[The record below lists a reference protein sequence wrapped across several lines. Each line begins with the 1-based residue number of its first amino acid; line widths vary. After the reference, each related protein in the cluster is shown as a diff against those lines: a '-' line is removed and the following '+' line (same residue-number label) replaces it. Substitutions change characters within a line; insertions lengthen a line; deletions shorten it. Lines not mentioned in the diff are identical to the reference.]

1 MERVLQDGKA
11 SALSSAEP
19 AQTSCF
25 EKTDTP
31 FQRPQCAHASQGRK
45 AEALFFP
52 VRHHSPVCSWQL
64 IRMIAAYQPDCILVE
79 GPENANDLI
88 PILTREDTQLPAAIY
103 YFYKDKKQYVSDEG
117 EDFHCYYPFVESSPE
132 MTALREAGRLGI
144 EARFIDLP
152 YSEILIRTQAFA
164 GLRSDQERHS
174 YADDGYL
181 TQGQFYKAL
190 CDKTEL
196 RSFEEFWE
204 KYFEIAGLRLTPE
217 AFMHQMR
224 TYCDLTREG
233 TPPERMEND
242 GTNAREQHMAY
253 RIQEQMAVH
262 SRILVVTG
270 GFHTPALEKLVQE
283 KLKKPKLHK
292 FTPEEENCYPIA
304 YTYEAADALGG
315 YASGM
320 PHIGFYDTITRRLR
334 EADSPEGVYTETALS
349 LLTET
354 VKESAKKDIAVS
366 IADASAAW
374 SLTSGLAALRGAPEP
389 GFAEVQDGVTGAL
402 IKGERTLASS
412 LPLDILSKLATGSG
426 VGHIGDT
433 THVPPLIVDFERQ
446 CRTFRFKID
455 SAIPQEAEVSL
466 FASEREAEKS
476 RFFHRMAFLRTDFCK
491 RLKGPDLHGNTD
503 RARVREVW
511 RYSRSPQVD
520 AALVDHTTDGMTLIE
535 ACQNVAAGRIR
546 TERRVEVAAG
556 AAVDCFQM
564 GITLTGKDVP
574 RMDEIIAGDGD
585 FFSLG
590 KGLRAF
596 DMLDSLQSVYGFSD
610 STNQT
615 HIALCMAKLLSL
627 LPSMAGVA
635 AEQADDC
642 IMILRL
648 LYDVAERLLPERRD
662 DLRDALEMLTREPK
676 KEPSVYGAAF
686 GLLYAM
692 DGSYLTAAEAAM
704 QGYLRGSGDI
714 RKQGAHYL
722 RGLFGTARDIALSDA
737 RFLEMTDELLGEL
750 DGEEFL
756 EILPSLRLAF
766 SRFTPQEIQT
776 IAARAAALHGE
787 GERAVLDVSGFD
799 EELHAFGAELD
810 AEVMRALKS
819 SQKGTL

>member
-1 MERVLQDGKA
+1 MGGLLAPQNSPRQGND
-11 SALSSAEP
+11 SPALS
-19 AQTSCF
+19 
-25 EKTDTP
+25 
-31 FQRPQCAHASQGRK
+31 GL
-45 AEALFFP
+45 LFFP
-52 VRHHSPVCSWQL
+52 VRHHSPVCSYQL
-64 IRMIAAYQPDCILVE
+64 VRTIEAFQPDCILVE

-88 PILTREDTQLPAAIY
+88 PILTSGDTTLPAAIY
-103 YFYKDKKQYVSDEG
+103 YFYKDKKKYVSE
-117 EDFHCYYPFVESSPE
+117 EAQDFHCYYPFVESSPE
-132 MTALREAGRLGI
+132 MTALREARRLGI
-144 EARFIDLP
+144 GARFIDLP
-152 YSEILIRTQAFA
+152 YSEILIHTQDFE
-164 GLRSDQERHS
+164 GLRSEQERHS

-190 CDKTEL
+190 CDKTNL

-204 KYFEIAGLRLTPE
+204 KYFEIAGLRLSPE
-217 AFMHQMR
+217 AFIRQMR
-224 TYCDLTREG
+224 TYCELTRDG
-233 TPPERMEND
+233 TPPERMEHD
-242 GTNAREQHMAY
+242 GTNAREQHMAF
-253 RIQEQMAVH
+253 RIREQMETH

-270 GFHTPALEKLVQE
+270 GFHTPALERLVQE
-283 KLKKPKLHK
+283 NIKKPKLHK

-304 YTYEAADALGG
+304 YSYEAADALGG

-320 PHIGFYDTITRRLR
+320 PHIGFYDTITKQLR
-334 EADSPEGVYTETALS
+334 EADTPEGVYTETALS

-374 SLTSGLAALRGAPEP
+374 SLTEGLAALREAPEP
-389 GFAEVQDGVTGAL
+389 GYAEVQDGVTGAL

-412 LPLDILSKLATGSG
+412 LPLDILTKLATGSG

-446 CRTFRFKID
+446 CKLFRFRID
-455 SAIPQEAEVSL
+455 NAVPQEAEVSL

-520 AALVDHTTDGMTLIE
+520 AALVDHTTDGMTLVE
-535 ACQNVAAGRIR
+535 ACQNVAASRIR
-546 TERRVEVAAG
+546 TERRVEVAART
-556 AAVDCFQM
+556 AVDCFQM

-590 KGLRAF
+590 NGLRAF
-596 DMLDSLQSVYGFSD
+596 DMLDSLQSVYGFED
-610 STNQT
+610 ETNLT
-615 HIALCMAKLLSL
+615 HLRLCTAKLLSL

-635 AEQADDC
+635 PEQADDC
-642 IMILRL
+642 IRILRL
-648 LYDVAERLLPERRD
+648 LYDAAERLLPERRD
-662 DLRDALEMLTREPK
+662 DLRDALEMLIREPK
-676 KEPSVYGAAF
+676 KEPSVYGAAL

-692 DGSYLTAAEAAM
+692 DAGYLTAAEGAM

-722 RGLFGTARDIALSDA
+722 RGLFGTARDIALSDQS
-737 RFLEMTDELLGEL
+737 FLEMTDELLGGLEN
-750 DGEEFL
+750 GEFM
-756 EILPSLRLAF
+756 EILPSMRLAF
-766 SRFTPQEIQT
+766 SRFTPQEIQQ
-776 IAARAAALHGE
+776 IAARAATLHGE
-787 GERAVLDVSGFD
+787 GERAILDVSGFD
-799 EELHAFGAELD
+799 EDLHAFGAELD
-810 AEVMRALKS
+810 AVVMRKLALS
-819 SQKGTL
+819 GD